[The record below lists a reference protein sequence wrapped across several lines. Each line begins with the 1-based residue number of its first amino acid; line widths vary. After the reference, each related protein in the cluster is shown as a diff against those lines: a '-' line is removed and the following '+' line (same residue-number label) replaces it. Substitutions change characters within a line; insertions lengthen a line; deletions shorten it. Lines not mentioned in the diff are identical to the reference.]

1 MRSRFESSS
10 RPESEESDD
19 QRLVSSPGFGS
30 GPRRGCESSSKRME
44 DEGDG
49 EGALGD
55 DWVDVVDRKLGAML
69 LRW

>member
-19 QRLVSSPGFGS
+19 QRLVSSSGLGS
-30 GPRRGCESSSKRME
+30 GARRGWESSSKRRE
-44 DEGDG
+44 ESGDG
-49 EGALGD
+49 ESALRD
-55 DWVDVVDRKLGAML
+55 DSVDVVDRKLGAML